1 MGVIRKTYK
10 ILNSN
15 VSPSA
20 PFEIARILPDGKKI
34 VKSMNEKSKGLTN
47 TEVLEL
53 IKTNYP
59 ELNNLPD

>member
-1 MGVIRKTYK
+1 MGAIRKKYK

>member
-34 VKSMNEKSKGLTN
+34 VKSMSENAQGMDYK
-47 TEVLEL
+47 EVVDY
-53 IKTNYP
+53 IKKNYP
-59 ELNNLPD
+59 NIDNVQ

>member
-1 MGVIRKTYK
+1 MGAIRKTYK

-59 ELNNLPD
+59 DLNNLPD